1 MTVLETEE
9 NADKRSVPPRKK
21 FCLSLSGRRR
31 AVPIVDP
38 QPPPTSTRGGLL
50 DRTDFSFSMYISFC
64 LFATASCHT
73 VLVIDVQSRRSTSLI
88 NDFFMKVQQ
97 AKC

>member
-50 DRTDFSFSMYISFC
+50 DSTDFSFSTYISFLYC
-64 LFATASCHT
+64 DILPHSVGDGCTISILKHIFDHT
-73 VLVIDVQSRRSTSLI
+73 MIL
-88 NDFFMKVQQ
+88 
-97 AKC
+97 